1 MGWPE
6 ILSIL
11 EGELDKLA
19 DRPERLKS
27 LKDWKDGEQFP
38 TREAAINAMKFDE
51 SANQRT
57 LDRACIEFAEGRT
70 WPTLTREQMYWLYAR
85 LYAARV
91 LVKFAADS
99 KRTKGYV
106 FPHPEEAVS
115 ENSILEHVL
124 VRYWHFL
131 GKHEFL
137 GSLIFAPMGPFD
149 PLADL
154 PEPEI

>member
-1 MGWPE
+1 
-6 ILSIL
+6 
-11 EGELDKLA
+11 
-19 DRPERLKS
+19 
-27 LKDWKDGEQFP
+27 
-38 TREAAINAMKFDE
+38 
-51 SANQRT
+51 
-57 LDRACIEFAEGRT
+57 
-70 WPTLTREQMYWLYAR
+70 MYWLYAR

-106 FPHPEEAVS
+106 FPDPEEAVS